1 MGRMDWARM
10 MDRVESEPDRRP
22 PRCQFTDREIV
33 RTYLWAAANEKPVS
47 WACRPESWPGPRRAR
62 PTPSTMTRRLR
73 TLSVRTLLR
82 RLCEPARR
90 RAAGKLLCV
99 DGKPLRV
106 SRFSK
111 DKQAR
116 RGYGAGGF
124 ERGYKLHMICDRRG
138 NPLAFDIR
146 PMNEAECVVAR
157 KLVTRAAVSGS
168 IVLGDASYDSNPLHE
183 AAASRGAS
191 LLAMRRKP
199 GRGLGWRTHH
209 PGRLRSIELLENNRR
224 KRRQVA
230 RLRTSVERYFG
241 WLTGIGGGHL
251 PPWVRTLHRVR
262 LWILAK
268 IALHAARAGP

>member
-1 MGRMDWARM
+1 MGRVDWPKLMGRLEA
-10 MDRVESEPDRRP
+10 EPDHRP

-33 RTYLWAAANEKPVS
+33 RTYLWAAFRGMPVS
-47 WACRPESWPGPRRAR
+47 WACRPDSWPGPRRAR

-73 TLSVRTLLR
+73 TRSVMRLLR
-82 RLCEPARR
+82 RLSVRK
-90 RAAGKLLCV
+90 GWSKVLCV
-99 DGKPLRV
+99 DGKPLLV

-116 RGYGAGGF
+116 RGYAAGGF
-124 ERGYKLHMICDRRG
+124 DRGYKLHLVCDRRG

-146 PMNEAECVVAR
+146 PMNEAECVIAR
-157 KLVTRAAVSGS
+157 KLVTRAAGRGS
-168 IVLGDASYDSNPLHE
+168 VVLGDASYDANPLHE

-199 GRGLGWRTHH
+199 GMGLGWRKHH
-209 PGRLRSIELLENNRR
+209 PGRLRSIELLEGDRR

-251 PPWVRTLHRVR
+251 PPWVRTLPRVR

-268 IALHAARAGP
+268 IAIHAARAGP